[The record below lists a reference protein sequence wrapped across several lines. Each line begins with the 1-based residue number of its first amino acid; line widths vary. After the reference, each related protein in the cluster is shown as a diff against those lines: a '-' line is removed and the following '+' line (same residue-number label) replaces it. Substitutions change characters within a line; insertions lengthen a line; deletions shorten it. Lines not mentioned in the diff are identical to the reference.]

1 MQAAADFIVY
11 LNIIRKRLWLTAL
24 LFLVTVG
31 VILAVTITAKPVY
44 RASVR
49 LQVLATDRSDVSL
62 FSTYRSSTI
71 DEITQAQ
78 NDFIRALKSGFVA
91 WKTIADLNLDIG
103 ALDLVNSLTF
113 AVEGDFILVTAES
126 DDPGTAEAIA
136 TTQVNNA
143 LANYREVRATP
154 SRVLREF
161 VSGLLEQERENMLK
175 AEEAV
180 LEFKRTHGLESVE
193 RETLA
198 LQEMVRSLKLERDRT
213 VIELDRNDT
222 FAQVYREQQQAAQA
236 KANEIAASAADA
248 DASGSLRFYQD
259 LARQHEARALDY
271 EATREGYERSL
282 EIYDQMIEDRT
293 EEMRN
298 LLTLG
303 VKFNALERDLSRAT
317 SNYNFLWDREN
328 EARLKQL
335 QAEELGYIQII
346 EPARKPDEPVPSKT
360 MQWVMVG
367 GVVSILVGFLL
378 SFVIEFL
385 GAVGRAARQQP
396 EQRPE
401 IQPR

>member
-11 LNIIRKRLWLTAL
+11 LNIIRKRLWLTVL

-31 VILAVTITAKPVY
+31 VILAMSVTAKPVY

-103 ALDLVNSLTF
+103 ALDLINSLTF

-161 VSGLLEQERENMLK
+161 VSGLLEQEKENMLR
-175 AEEAV
+175 AENAV
-180 LEFKRTHGLESVE
+180 LEFKRTHNLESVDQ
-193 RETLA
+193 ETLA
-198 LQEMVRSLKLERDRT
+198 LQQMIRSLKLERDRM

-222 FAQVYREQQQAAQA
+222 FAKVYREEQQKAQA
-236 KANEIAASAADA
+236 KADEIAAAAAEAADGS
-248 DASGSLRFYQD
+248 DVPASLKFYQD
-259 LARQHEARALDY
+259 LARQHEAKALDY
-271 EATREGYERSL
+271 EASRNAYERSL
-282 EIYDQMIEDRT
+282 TIYDQMIQDRT
-293 EEMRN
+293 DELRN
-298 LLTLG
+298 LLTLAN
-303 VKFNALERDLSRAT
+303 KYNMLERDLSRAMN
-317 SNYNFLWDREN
+317 NYNFLWDREN

-335 QAEELGYIQII
+335 QAEQLGYIQII

-367 GVVSILVGFLL
+367 GVVSVLVGFLL
-378 SFVIEFL
+378 SFVIEFVS
-385 GAVGRAARQQP
+385 AVGRAARQQA
-396 EQRPE
+396 E

>member
-1 MQAAADFIVY
+1 MQAAADFIIY
-11 LNIIRKRLWLTAL
+11 LNIIRKRLWLTVL

-31 VILAVTITAKPVY
+31 VILAISVTAKPVY

-62 FSTYRSSTI
+62 FSTYRSSTV

-161 VSGLLEQERENMLK
+161 VSGLLEQEKQNMLR
-175 AEEAV
+175 AENAV
-180 LEFKRTHGLESVE
+180 LDFKRTQNLESVGH
-193 RETLA
+193 ETLA
-198 LQEMVRSLKLERDRT
+198 LQEMIRSLKLERDRT

-222 FAQVYREQQQAAQA
+222 FAKVYREQQQEAQA
-236 KANEIAASAADA
+236 KADEIAAATAADA
-248 DASGSLRFYQD
+248 EPSASLKFYQD

-271 EATREGYERSL
+271 EASREGYERSL
-282 EIYDQMIEDRT
+282 DIYDQMIQDRT
-293 EEMRN
+293 DELRN
-298 LLTLG
+298 LLTLDN
-303 VKFNALERDLSRAT
+303 KYNALERDLSRAT
-317 SNYNFLWDREN
+317 SNYNFLWEREN

-385 GAVGRAARQQP
+385 AAVGKAARQQP
-396 EQRPE
+396 E